1 MDGPRNCPTEWG
13 KSYRERHI
21 SYDIIYMWTLKKKLY
36 NEPIYKT
43 NRITNVE
50 NTLLITKGE
59 NKLGDWD
66 WHMYIIIY
74 EIDN

>member
-21 SYDIIYMWTLKKKLY
+21 SYDIIYMWNLKKKLY

-50 NTLLITKGE
+50 NKLLITKAE

-66 WHMYIIIY
+66 WHMYILY
-74 EIDN
+74 MK

>member
-1 MDGPRNCPTEWG
+1 
-13 KSYRERHI
+13 
-21 SYDIIYMWTLKKKLY
+21 MWNLKKKLY

-50 NTLLITKGE
+50 NKLLITKGE

-66 WHMYIIIY
+66 
-74 EIDN
+74 